1 MAAEKPLWEIGA
13 GLAALTFPDYRGSD
27 QNHTYALPFPYFVYR
42 GKFFKADR
50 HGIRG
55 VFLHNNHLVLN
66 ISLGVS
72 PPVNSNDNRA
82 RQGMPNLKPTI
93 EIGPSLNITLW
104 RTSDHHYKLDLR
116 LPVRTV
122 TTVTGNV
129 HNIGWVTT
137 PYLNLDVAN
146 MTGLPGWNLGV
157 LYGPMYGSRS
167 YHHYFYSVRPQYAT
181 ATRPAYNAPGGYAG
195 SRFIIAISK
204 RYPKY
209 WLGAFVRWDSLKR
222 AAFEDSPL
230 VKRDRYFAAGLGIA
244 LILDESSIR
253 VKRAE

>member
-42 GKFFKADR
+42 GKFFKADH
-50 HGIRG
+50 HGVRG
-55 VFLHNNHLVLN
+55 IFLHNNHIDLN
-66 ISLGVS
+66 IGIGVS
-72 PPVNSNDNRA
+72 PPVNSNDNLA

-104 RTSDHHYKLDLR
+104 RTSNHRYKLDLR

-122 TTVTGNV
+122 TTVTSNV
-129 HNIGWVTT
+129 HNIGWVTI
-137 PYLNLDVAN
+137 PSLNLDVTN
-146 MTGLPGWNLGV
+146 MAGFPGWNLGV

-167 YHHYFYSVRPQYAT
+167 YNNYFYSVQPQYAT
-181 ATRPAYNAPGGYAG
+181 ATRPAYDAPGGYAG
-195 SRFIIAISK
+195 SRFIIALSK

-209 WLGAFVRWDSLKR
+209 WLGVFVRWDNLRMSV
-222 AAFEDSPL
+222 FEDSPL
-230 VKRDRYFAAGLGIA
+230 VKRDHYFAAGLGIA
-244 LILDESSIR
+244 FILWASH
-253 VKRAE
+253 